1 MVKAYLLHFLTAIRT
16 WYSRCTVVLEPLTH
30 APYTGYVP
38 GKGDST
44 IAAALAAIN
53 YLKAVQWESMSPKD
67 LSRFVFVNC
76 RFITFGDILDRLQL
90 AGKALRW
97 VDTTLKSNPTSPEK
111 VSLYQLLSS
120 DGTYNRS
127 RNAEMIRLALN
138 DFQKLGEAY
147 KRHTVPDYIAARH
160 NVSVIE
166 DDLRDVANIMLSLRD
181 MLDHK

>member
-1 MVKAYLLHFLTAIRT
+1 MVKAYLLHFLTALRA
-16 WYSRCTVVLEPLTH
+16 WYSRCTVVTHPL
-30 APYTGYVP
+30 PPVLYTGYIP
-38 GKGDST
+38 GNVDST
-44 IAAALAAIN
+44 IASALAIVK
-53 YLKAVQWESMSPKD
+53 YLKGVTWENMSPKD
-67 LSRFVFVNC
+67 LSRFVFLNC
-76 RFITFGDILDRLQL
+76 RFTTFGDILDRLHL
-90 AGKALRW
+90 ASKALRW
-97 VDTTLKSNPTSPEK
+97 VDTTLKANATAPDK

-127 RNAEMIRLALN
+127 RNAALILLALS

-147 KRHTVPDYIAARH
+147 KRHVVPDYVAARH